1 MLFTET
7 SYPDKMEHLSDEV
20 RRKAINI
27 YNEMMVDGDVR
38 FHKDLIIA
46 LAIAEAE
53 KWAAKKGRQK
63 MN

>member
-20 RRKAINI
+20 RRKAIKISND
-27 YNEMMVDGDVR
+27 MMVDGDVR

-46 LAIAEAE
+46 IAIAEAE
-53 KWAAKKGRQK
+53 KWAEQKGRQ
-63 MN
+63 NIN